1 MDDNKL
7 EKTHLTEVVTK
18 NDKLPDEVP
27 SLHIEAKFKI
37 SDPETGTVI
46 VEGRS

>member
-1 MDDNKL
+1 MDENKL
-7 EKTHLTEVVTK
+7 EKKQLTEVVTK
-18 NDKLPDEVP
+18 TSKLPDEVP

-37 SDPETGTVI
+37 SDPESRTVI

>member
-1 MDDNKL
+1 MSDNKPN
-7 EKTHLTEVVTK
+7 KQQLTEVVPSK
-18 NDKLPDEVP
+18 DKMLDEVP

-37 SDPETGTVI
+37 TDPESGEVI